1 MPEPTLTALEFPEL
15 LRVVRTYAVSDL
27 GRNFLAAL
35 QPFAPAAPFDLLTD
49 LPRLQAPFR
58 QIQELREL
66 QYREGP
72 LPLTDFPRLTAWLNK
87 ATVRGGLLPA
97 PAFNDILQVL
107 RLARQLKH
115 YISLGGELTPRLS
128 SLADRLKDLAPLAEA
143 IQQRLSPHNF
153 ILDQASPTLAHVRQE
168 LADTREAVNRRIK
181 QAFFTPAYQDVL
193 QSPLIS
199 QRHGRYVIPIKADH
213 KGVIPGIIHDQ
224 SQTRATLYL
233 EPLAI
238 VEPNNAL
245 NLLHNREKR
254 EEEAVLRRLTDLVRN
269 VLPEIHQTL
278 AALAEL
284 DAIQA
289 RVRFAEEFRAR
300 EPIWRTQGGVDF
312 REARHPLLVQHR
324 REDAAAPAVV
334 PIDLK
339 LSPERRFLIIS
350 GANAGGKTVAL
361 KTLGLLTLMVQSG
374 IPIPVAEGSEFCPFA
389 AVFADIGDPQ
399 DLSQSLSTFSAH
411 LKRALTM
418 LADLP
423 EGALILLDEL
433 GTATDPTEGGA
444 LALALLQA
452 FHQRGAFGAAT
463 THLPLLKSFAQK
475 TEDFENVAVMFDEQ
489 SRRPT
494 YRLAYGVVGT
504 SNALKLARE
513 MGLSPE
519 ILAMAEGYLNQ
530 DELRAYRLLAQVEA
544 AQQHLAHRQLELQRR
559 EAELQRHADALQAQQ
574 AELEAERT
582 RLVNEAQQAAQAR
595 IREAEA
601 EFKKI
606 LQRLKTAEE
615 PWGRLRQEFSRRQAE
630 LLADLTP
637 APAPTPAELPRFRPG
652 QSVLLPAL
660 GLTGQVV
667 AADPRD
673 GRLEV
678 QARNVT
684 LRVSPEEVSPVGGEA
699 ARAIRRGAASGYHRP
714 PAWMPSLNL
723 VGLRVDEA
731 LPLVDR
737 LIDQAVLHGTERV
750 DIIHGVGAGR
760 LKRAVWD
767 YLKHHT
773 LVKALHPDENPGVT
787 MVDLKE

>member
-15 LRVVRTYAVSDL
+15 LRVVQTYAVSDL
-27 GRNFLAAL
+27 GRNFLGAL
-35 QPFAPAAPFDLLTD
+35 QPLADLHQI
-49 LPRLQAPFR
+49 QALFR

-72 LPLTDFPRLTAWLNK
+72 LPFTDFPLLTPWLSK
-87 ATVRGGLLPA
+87 ATVRGSLLP
-97 PAFNDILQVL
+97 PEAFNDVLQVL

-115 YISLGGELTPRLS
+115 YIELGGELAPRLA
-128 SLADRLKDLAPLAEA
+128 SLADDFKDLSGLAAA
-143 IQQRLSPHNF
+143 IQQCISPHNF
-153 ILDQASPTLAHVRQE
+153 ILDQASPALAQVRRE
-168 LADTREAVNRRIK
+168 LTDTRERVNRQIK
-181 QAFFTPAYQDVL
+181 QEFFQPAYQDAL

-238 VEPNNAL
+238 VEHNNAL

-254 EEEAVLRRLTDLVRN
+254 EEEAVLRRLTDLVRHA
-269 VLPEIHQTL
+269 LPEIRLTL
-278 AALAEL
+278 TTLGEL

-289 RVRFAEEFRAR
+289 KVKFAEEFRAR
-300 EPIWRTQGGVDF
+300 EPIWRSQGGLDF
-312 REARHPLLVQHR
+312 RQARHPLLVQQR
-324 REDAAAPAVV
+324 RENSAAPDVV

-339 LSPERRFLIIS
+339 LTPERRFLIIS

-361 KTLGLLTLMVQSG
+361 KTLGLLTSMAQSG
-374 IPIPVAEGSEFCPFA
+374 IPLPVDEGSEFCPFA

-411 LKRALTM
+411 LQRALKM

-423 EGALILLDEL
+423 ERSLILLDEL

-452 FHQRGAFGAAT
+452 FTQRGAFGAAT
-463 THLPLLKSFAQK
+463 THLPILKSFAQK
-475 TEDFENVAVMFDEQ
+475 TDGFENVAVIFNEET
-489 SRRPT
+489 RRPT
-494 YRLAYGVVGT
+494 YRLAYGVVGA

-513 MGLSPE
+513 MGLAPE
-519 ILAMAEGYLNQ
+519 ILEMAESYLNQ
-530 DELRAYRLLAQVEA
+530 DELRAYRLLASVEA
-544 AQQHLAHRQLELQRR
+544 AQQHLAHQEMELKRR
-559 EAELQRHADALQAQQ
+559 EAELERHNQKLAARQ

-582 RLVNEAQQAAQAR
+582 RLVKEAKSAALAR
-595 IREAEA
+595 IKEAEA

-606 LQRLKTAEE
+606 LKRLKTAEE
-615 PWGRLRQEFSRRQAE
+615 PWGKLRQEFSQGQTR
-630 LLADLTP
+630 LLADLAPGP
-637 APAPTPAELPRFRPG
+637 APDPAVSYRFRPG
-652 QSVLLPAL
+652 QQVFLAAL
-660 GLTGQVV
+660 GLTGQVLAV
-667 AADPRD
+667 DTQD

-678 QARNVT
+678 QARNVK
-684 LRVSPEEVSPVGGEA
+684 LRVSPEEVTPVGGEA
-699 ARAIRRGAASGYHRP
+699 GKAIRNGTASGYHRP
-714 PAWMPSLNL
+714 PAWLPSLNL

-737 LIDQAVLHGTERV
+737 LIDQAVLHGQDKV
-750 DIIHGVGAGR
+750 DIIHGVGTGR

-767 YLKHHT
+767 HLKHHT
-773 LVKALHPDENPGVT
+773 LVKDVHADANPGVT
-787 MVDLKE
+787 VVDLKE

>member
-15 LRVVRTYAVSDL
+15 LRVVQTYAVSDL

-35 QPFAPAAPFDLLTD
+35 KPVAAVAPLADLH
-49 LPRLQAPFR
+49 RIQAPFR

-72 LPLTDFPRLTAWLNK
+72 LPLTDFPLLTTWLNK
-87 ATVRGGLLPA
+87 ATVPGSLLPA
-97 PAFNDILQVL
+97 AAFNDVLQVL
-107 RLARQLKH
+107 RLARHLKH
-115 YISLGGELTPRLS
+115 HINLGGELTPRLG
-128 SLADRLKDLAPLAEA
+128 SLADNLKDLTPLTDA
-143 IQQRLSPHNF
+143 IQQCISPHNF
-153 ILDQASPTLAHVRQE
+153 ILDQASPTLAQVRQE
-168 LADTREAVNRRIK
+168 LADTRERVNRRIK

-238 VEPNNAL
+238 VEHNNAL

-254 EEEAVLRRLTDLVRN
+254 EEEAVLRRLTDLLRN
-269 VLPEIHQTL
+269 VLPEIHLTL
-278 AALAEL
+278 AVLAEL

-300 EPIWRTQGGVDF
+300 EPIWRTQGGVGF

-324 REDAAAPAVV
+324 RVDAAAPEVV

-339 LSPERRFLIIS
+339 LSPEHRFLIIS

-361 KTLGLLTLMVQSG
+361 KTLGLLTLMVLSG

-423 EGALILLDEL
+423 ERALILLDEL

-452 FHQRGAFGAAT
+452 FSQRGAFGAAT

-475 TEDFENVAVMFDEQ
+475 TDGFENVAVVFNEET
-489 SRRPT
+489 RRPT
-494 YRLAYGVVGT
+494 YRLAYGVVGA

-513 MGLSPE
+513 MGLDPE

-544 AQQHLAHRQLELQRR
+544 SQQHLAHQEMELARR
-559 EAELQRHADALQAQQ
+559 EAELERSTEELKARQ

-582 RLVNEAQQAAQAR
+582 RLVNEAKQKALAR
-595 IREAEA
+595 IKEAEA

-606 LQRLKTAEE
+606 LKRLKSAEE
-615 PWGRLRQEFSRRQAE
+615 PWGRLRQEFSGRQAE
-630 LLADLTP
+630 LLADLAPGP
-637 APAPTPAELPRFRPG
+637 APAPAELPRFRPG
-652 QSVLLPAL
+652 QPVFLPAL
-660 GLTGQVV
+660 GLPGKIV
-667 AADPRD
+667 ATDTRD

-684 LRVSPEEVSPVGGEA
+684 LRVSPEEVALADGA
-699 ARAIRRGAASGYHRP
+699 AGQAIRSGIASGYHRP
-714 PAWMPSLNL
+714 PAWLPSLNL

-737 LIDQAVLHGTERV
+737 LIDQAVLHGSERV
-750 DIIHGVGAGR
+750 DIIHGVGTGR

-767 YLKHHT
+767 HLKHHT
-773 LVKALHPDENPGVT
+773 LVKDLHADDNPGVT
-787 MVDLKE
+787 VVELHD